1 MKKTIFT
8 LAITIIMAS
17 TVLTSCKSPEK
28 KIEDAKDNVDNA
40 NAKVDEANQDL
51 SKAIQ
56 DSILQYKKES
66 EDLIT
71 TREKSINEFKVR
83 LANQKIENR
92 DKYEKR
98 LEELEQKN
106 SDLKKKLDDYKAD
119 GKENWKNFKIEFTKN
134 MEELGTSIKDFQF
147 KNLK

>member
-8 LAITIIMAS
+8 LAITILMAS
-17 TVLTSCKSPEK
+17 TILTNCKSPAK

-40 NAKVDEANQDL
+40 NAKVDEANQEL
-51 SKAIQ
+51 SQAIL
-56 DSILQYKKES
+56 DSIQQYRKES
-66 EDLIT
+66 EDLIA

-92 DKYEKR
+92 NKYEKR

-106 SDLKKKLDDYKAD
+106 SDLKKRLDDFKAD